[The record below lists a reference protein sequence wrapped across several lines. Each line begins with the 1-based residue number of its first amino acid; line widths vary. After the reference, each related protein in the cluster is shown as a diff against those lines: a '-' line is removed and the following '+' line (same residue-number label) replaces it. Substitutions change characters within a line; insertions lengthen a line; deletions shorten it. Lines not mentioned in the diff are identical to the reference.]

1 MNEYLSYII
10 LGLVQGL
17 TEFLPVSS
25 SGHLLLLESIG
36 VGKPSVLNNLILH
49 CATLVVVLVAYRKK
63 IAEIF
68 RRPTAPQARF
78 LLLAT
83 LPTAVCAAGIRYLL
97 PDPSFFLP
105 FFFALNSFVLILP
118 RFLGPTTPLLTRA
131 PSKALFVGLMQGLAC
146 FPGLSRSGSTSAAL
160 LLAGCPREDTA
171 EYSFLLSVP
180 IILGSSFVEVITQG
194 LDAFSLAVLPGAV
207 VALVSGFVALK
218 FFSKILEK
226 KRLHLFSIYTLL
238 MSSAAFF
245 LLFG

>member
-25 SGHLLLLESIG
+25 SGHLLLLECIG
-36 VGKPSVLNNLILH
+36 VGKPSILNNLILH
-49 CATLVVVLVAYRKK
+49 CATLVVVLIAYRKK
-63 IAEIF
+63 IAELF
-68 RRPTAPQARF
+68 RRPTSPQARF

-83 LPTAVCAAGIRYLL
+83 LPTAVCAAVIRFLL

-105 FFFALNSFVLILP
+105 FCFALNSFILILP
-118 RFLGPTTPLLTRA
+118 RFFGPTTPLTSRA
-131 PSKALFVGLMQGLAC
+131 PSKALFVGLTQGLAC
-146 FPGLSRSGSTSAAL
+146 FPGISRSGSTSAAL
-160 LLAGCPREDTA
+160 LLSGCSREDTA

-180 IILGSSFVEVITQG
+180 IVLGSSFVEVASQG
-194 LDAFSLAVLPGAV
+194 VDAFCWAVLPGTL
-207 VALVSGFVALK
+207 VAFVSGFVALK
-218 FFSKILEK
+218 FFSKVLEK

-238 MSSAAFF
+238 MSATAFF